1 MDLMLS
7 LWGHSDFR
15 QARPRSPA
23 CCRLLPFLCRWV
35 WVREFSSPLVRARSG
50 WLLLAASLLTSN
62 PSFLSE
68 PHFCR
73 EQG

>member
-1 MDLMLS
+1 MT
-7 LWGHSDFR
+7 SD
-15 QARPRSPA
+15 RPRPPA
-23 CCRLLPFLCRWV
+23 AGFFLLPFLCRWV